1 MRVTALCRPGAGA
14 SMEKKKTSFVQGA
27 AILGIAGLVVKIIGA
42 AFRIPL
48 ANAIGLIGTSYYDT
62 AYPYYA
68 WLLVISTSG
77 LPTAISKMVSER
89 VTLGDY
95 RGAHR
100 VFTTATQILL
110 GIGMLSAI
118 LMYFGADYLAKLH
131 LLPEVA
137 HSFRALA
144 PALFFVAIMCAYRGY
159 LQGMQQMAP
168 TAVSQVVEQVGKLVI
183 GLGLAIL
190 LLPKGPEY
198 AAMGA
203 LVGVTSSELLAL
215 LYIMFSYRRRWPRIR
230 ARIERGIR
238 AQSQPVARR
247 LLALALPITIGA
259 SISPLASVV
268 DSALII
274 RILLKLGYAKETAQT
289 AFSLMRTNVAT
300 LTNMPGVLT
309 MALAMSL
316 VPAISAFMA
325 KRDKGGMQG
334 TARLGLK
341 LALIIGLPCAVGLF
355 ALAEPV
361 LAMLYPRLS
370 QAELALATDLM
381 HTSAIGVIFLS
392 LVQSMTGVIQGMGK
406 PNVPVFNLF
415 IGFILKVAT
424 QLVLMNIPEVNIQ
437 GASVST
443 VVCYAFA
450 GIADT
455 LYVIRK
461 ANLSIGTFDVLLKP
475 LLSSAMMGFVVYM
488 LHRLMADME
497 HSSISTLV
505 SVGAGVFAYAIMAV
519 YLRFFSREELEYIP
533 GGRRLRRL
541 IYRD

>member
-1 MRVTALCRPGAGA
+1 
-14 SMEKKKTSFVQGA
+14 MEKKKGSFVQGA
-27 AILGIAGLVVKIIGA
+27 AILGIAGLIVKVIGA

-48 ANAIGLIGTSYYDT
+48 ANTIGLIGTSYYDT
-62 AYPYYA
+62 AYPYYS

-100 VFTTATQILL
+100 VFTTAMQILCC
-110 GIGMLSAI
+110 IGLLTSI
-118 LMYFGADYLAKLH
+118 LMFFGSDYIARLH
-131 LLPEVA
+131 MLPEA
-137 HSFRALA
+137 AYCFKALA
-144 PALFFVAIMCAYRGY
+144 PALFFVALMCAYRGY
-159 LQGMQQMAP
+159 MQGMQQMVP
-168 TAVSQVVEQVGKLVI
+168 TAISQVVEQVGKLAV
-183 GLGLAIL
+183 GLALAFML
-190 LLPKGPEY
+190 LDAGPEY

-203 LVGVTSSELLAL
+203 LIGVTVSELLAL
-215 LYIMFSYRRRWPRIR
+215 IYVMLSYRRRWPKIR
-230 ARIERGIR
+230 ARLERSVR
-238 AQSQPVARR
+238 REAEPVAAR
-247 LLALALPITIGA
+247 LMAIALPITIGA

-316 VPAISAFMA
+316 VPAISAFSA
-325 KRDKGGMQG
+325 KRDHAGVQD

-355 ALAEPV
+355 VLASPI
-361 LAMLYPRLS
+361 LAMLYPNLTEG
-370 QAELALATDLM
+370 ELTLAVDLM
-381 HTSAIGVIFLS
+381 HTSSIGVIFLS

-415 IGFILKVAT
+415 IGFVLKVAS
-424 QLVLMNIPEVNIQ
+424 LLALMNIPQINIQ
-437 GASVST
+437 GAAVST

-455 LYVIRK
+455 IYVIRRAK
-461 ANLSIGTFDVLLKP
+461 LRLGLVDVLLKP
-475 LLSSAMMGFVVYM
+475 VLSSGVMGFVVFMIYSFM
-488 LHRLMADME
+488 QEME
-497 HSSISTLV
+497 HQVLPTLAAV
-505 SVGAGVFAYAIMAV
+505 AVGVFAYGVMAI
-519 YLRFFSREELEYIP
+519 YFRFFSREELAYIP
-533 GGRRLRRL
+533 GGQRIRKLM
-541 IYRD
+541 YGD

>member
-1 MRVTALCRPGAGA
+1 
-14 SMEKKKTSFVQGA
+14 MEKKKVSFVQGA
-27 AILGIAGLVVKIIGA
+27 AILGIAGLIVKVIGA

-48 ANAIGLIGTSYYDT
+48 ANTIGLIGTSYYDT
-62 AYPYYA
+62 AYPYYS
-68 WLLVISTSG
+68 WLLVISSSG

-100 VFTTATQILL
+100 VFTTAMQILCC
-110 GIGMLSAI
+110 IGLLTSI
-118 LMYFGADYLAKLH
+118 LMFFGSDYIARLH
-131 LLPEVA
+131 MLPEA
-137 HSFRALA
+137 AYCFKALA
-144 PALFFVAIMCAYRGY
+144 PALFFVALMCAYRGY
-159 LQGMQQMAP
+159 MQGMQQMVP
-168 TAVSQVVEQVGKLVI
+168 TAISQVVEQVGKLAV
-183 GLGLAIL
+183 GLTLAFML
-190 LLPKGPEY
+190 LDAGPEY

-203 LVGVTSSELLAL
+203 LIGVTVSELLAL
-215 LYIMFSYRRRWPRIR
+215 IYVMLSYRRRWPKIR
-230 ARIERGIR
+230 ARLERSVR
-238 AQSQPVARR
+238 REAEPVAAR
-247 LLALALPITIGA
+247 LIAIALPITIGA

-316 VPAISAFMA
+316 VPAISAFSA
-325 KRDKGGMQG
+325 KRDHAGIQD

-355 ALAEPV
+355 V
-361 LAMLYPRLS
+361 LASPILSMLYPNLTEG
-370 QAELALATDLM
+370 ELTLAVDLM
-381 HTSAIGVIFLS
+381 HTSSIGVIFLS

-415 IGFILKVAT
+415 IGFVLKVAS
-424 QLVLMNIPEVNIQ
+424 LLALMNIPQINIQ
-437 GASVST
+437 GAAVST

-455 LYVIRK
+455 IYVIRRAK
-461 ANLSIGTFDVLLKP
+461 LRLGLVDVLLKP
-475 LLSSAMMGFVVYM
+475 VLSSGVMGFVVFMIYSFM
-488 LHRLMADME
+488 QEME
-497 HSSISTLV
+497 HQVLPTLAAV
-505 SVGAGVFAYAIMAV
+505 AVGVFAYGVMAI
-519 YLRFFSREELEYIP
+519 YFRFFSREELAYIP
-533 GGRRLRRL
+533 GGQRIRKLM
-541 IYRD
+541 YGD

>member
-1 MRVTALCRPGAGA
+1 
-14 SMEKKKTSFVQGA
+14 MEKKKVSFVQGA
-27 AILGIAGLVVKIIGA
+27 AILGIAGLIVKVIGA

-48 ANAIGLIGTSYYDT
+48 ANTIGLIGTSYYDT
-62 AYPYYA
+62 AYPYYS
-68 WLLVISTSG
+68 WLLVISSSG

-100 VFTTATQILL
+100 VFTTAMQILCC
-110 GIGMLSAI
+110 IGLLTSI
-118 LMYFGADYLAKLH
+118 LMFFGSDYIARLH
-131 LLPEVA
+131 MLPEA
-137 HSFRALA
+137 AYCFKALA
-144 PALFFVAIMCAYRGY
+144 PALFFVALMCAYRGY
-159 LQGMQQMAP
+159 MQGMQQMVP
-168 TAVSQVVEQVGKLVI
+168 TAISQVVEQVGKLAV
-183 GLGLAIL
+183 GLTLAFML
-190 LLPKGPEY
+190 LDAGPEY

-203 LVGVTSSELLAL
+203 LIGVTVSELLAL
-215 LYIMFSYRRRWPRIR
+215 IYVMLSYRRRWPKIR
-230 ARIERGIR
+230 ARLERSVR
-238 AQSQPVARR
+238 REAEPVAAR
-247 LLALALPITIGA
+247 LMAIALPITIGA

-316 VPAISAFMA
+316 VPAISAFSA
-325 KRDKGGMQG
+325 KRDHAGIQD

-355 ALAEPV
+355 VLASPI
-361 LAMLYPRLS
+361 LAMLYPNLTEG
-370 QAELALATDLM
+370 ELTLAVDLM
-381 HTSAIGVIFLS
+381 HTSSIGVIFLS

-415 IGFILKVAT
+415 IGFVLKVAS
-424 QLVLMNIPEVNIQ
+424 LLALMNIPQVNIQ
-437 GASVST
+437 GAAVST

-455 LYVIRK
+455 IYVIRRAK
-461 ANLSIGTFDVLLKP
+461 LRLGLVDVLLKP
-475 LLSSAMMGFVVYM
+475 VLSSGVMGFVVFMIYSFM
-488 LHRLMADME
+488 QEME
-497 HSSISTLV
+497 HQVLPTLAAV
-505 SVGAGVFAYAIMAV
+505 AVGVFAYGVMAI
-519 YLRFFSREELEYIP
+519 YFRFFSREELAYIP
-533 GGRRLRRL
+533 GGQRIRKLM
-541 IYRD
+541 YGD

>member
-1 MRVTALCRPGAGA
+1 
-14 SMEKKKTSFVQGA
+14 MEKKKGSFVQGA
-27 AILGIAGLVVKIIGA
+27 AILGIAGLIVKVIGA

-48 ANAIGLIGTSYYDT
+48 ANTIGLIGTSYYDT
-62 AYPYYA
+62 AYPYYS

-100 VFTTATQILL
+100 VFTTAMQILCC
-110 GIGMLSAI
+110 IGLLTSI
-118 LMYFGADYLAKLH
+118 LMFFGSDYIARLH
-131 LLPEVA
+131 MLPEA
-137 HSFRALA
+137 AYCFKALA
-144 PALFFVAIMCAYRGY
+144 PALFFVALMCAYRGY
-159 LQGMQQMAP
+159 MQGMQQMVP
-168 TAVSQVVEQVGKLVI
+168 TAISQVVEQVGKLVV
-183 GLGLAIL
+183 GLSLAFL
-190 LLPKGPEY
+190 LLDQGPEY

-203 LVGVTSSELLAL
+203 LIGVTVSELMAL
-215 LYIMFSYRRRWPRIR
+215 LYVMLSYRRRWPRIR
-230 ARIERGIR
+230 ARLERSLR
-238 AQSQPVARR
+238 REAEPVAGR
-247 LLALALPITIGA
+247 LMAIALPITIGA

-316 VPAISAFMA
+316 VPAISAFSA
-325 KRDKGGMQG
+325 KRDHAGVQD

-355 ALAEPV
+355 V
-361 LAMLYPRLS
+361 LAAPILSMLYPNLTEG
-370 QAELALATDLM
+370 ELALATELM
-381 HTSAIGVIFLS
+381 HTSSIGVIFLS

-415 IGFILKVAT
+415 IGFVLKVVSLLA
-424 QLVLMNIPEVNIQ
+424 LMNIPQVNIQ
-437 GASVST
+437 GAAVST

-455 LYVIRK
+455 IYVIRK
-461 ANLSIGTFDVLLKP
+461 AKLRLGLVDVLLKP
-475 LLSSAMMGFVVYM
+475 LLSSGVMGFVVFMIYSFM
-488 LHRLMADME
+488 QDME
-497 HSSISTLV
+497 HQALPTLAAV
-505 SVGAGVFAYAIMAV
+505 AVGVFAYGVMAV
-519 YLRFFSREELEYIP
+519 YFRFFSREELSYIP
-533 GGRRLRRL
+533 GGNRIRRLM
-541 IYRD
+541 YGD

>member
-1 MRVTALCRPGAGA
+1 
-14 SMEKKKTSFVQGA
+14 MEKKKVSFVQGA
-27 AILGIAGLVVKIIGA
+27 AILGIAGLIVKVIGA

-48 ANAIGLIGTSYYDT
+48 ANTIGLIGTSYYDT
-62 AYPYYA
+62 AYPYYS
-68 WLLVISTSG
+68 WLLVISSSG

-100 VFTTATQILL
+100 VFTTAMQILCC
-110 GIGMLSAI
+110 IGLLTSI
-118 LMYFGADYLAKLH
+118 LMFFGSDYIARLH
-131 LLPEVA
+131 MLPEA
-137 HSFRALA
+137 AYCFKALA
-144 PALFFVAIMCAYRGY
+144 PALFFVALMCAYRGY
-159 LQGMQQMAP
+159 MQGMQQMVP
-168 TAVSQVVEQVGKLVI
+168 TAISQVVEQGGKLAV
-183 GLGLAIL
+183 GLTLAFML
-190 LLPKGPEY
+190 LDAGPEY

-203 LVGVTSSELLAL
+203 LIGVTVSELLAL
-215 LYIMFSYRRRWPRIR
+215 IYVMLSYRRRWPKIR
-230 ARIERGIR
+230 ARLERSVR
-238 AQSQPVARR
+238 REAEPVAAR
-247 LLALALPITIGA
+247 LMAIALPITIGA

-316 VPAISAFMA
+316 VPAISAFSA
-325 KRDKGGMQG
+325 KRDHAGIQD

-355 ALAEPV
+355 VLASPI
-361 LAMLYPRLS
+361 LAMLYPNLTEG
-370 QAELALATDLM
+370 ELTLAVDLM
-381 HTSAIGVIFLS
+381 HTSSIGVIFLS

-415 IGFILKVAT
+415 IGFVLKVAS
-424 QLVLMNIPEVNIQ
+424 LLALMNIPQINIQ
-437 GASVST
+437 GAAVST

-455 LYVIRK
+455 IYVIRRAK
-461 ANLSIGTFDVLLKP
+461 LRLGLVDVLLKP
-475 LLSSAMMGFVVYM
+475 VLSSGVMGFVVFMIYSFM
-488 LHRLMADME
+488 QEME
-497 HSSISTLV
+497 HQVLPTLAAV
-505 SVGAGVFAYAIMAV
+505 AVGVFAYGVMAI
-519 YLRFFSREELEYIP
+519 YFRFFSREELAYIP
-533 GGRRLRRL
+533 GGQRIRKLM
-541 IYRD
+541 YGD

>member
-1 MRVTALCRPGAGA
+1 
-14 SMEKKKTSFVQGA
+14 MEKKKVSFVQGA
-27 AILGIAGLVVKIIGA
+27 AILGIAGLIVKVIGA

-48 ANAIGLIGTSYYDT
+48 ANTIGLIGTSYYDT
-62 AYPYYA
+62 AYPYYS
-68 WLLVISTSG
+68 WLLVISSSG

-100 VFTTATQILL
+100 VFTTAMQILCC
-110 GIGMLSAI
+110 IGLLTSI
-118 LMYFGADYLAKLH
+118 LMFFGSDYIARLH
-131 LLPEVA
+131 MLPEA
-137 HSFRALA
+137 AYCFKALA
-144 PALFFVAIMCAYRGY
+144 PALFFVALMCAYRGY
-159 LQGMQQMAP
+159 MQGMQQMVP
-168 TAVSQVVEQVGKLVI
+168 TAISQVVEQVGKLAV
-183 GLGLAIL
+183 GLTLAFML
-190 LLPKGPEY
+190 LDAGPEY

-203 LVGVTSSELLAL
+203 LIGVTVSELLAL
-215 LYIMFSYRRRWPRIR
+215 IYVMLSYRRRWPKIR
-230 ARIERGIR
+230 ARLERSVR
-238 AQSQPVARR
+238 REAEPVAAR
-247 LLALALPITIGA
+247 LMAIALPITIGA

-316 VPAISAFMA
+316 VPAISAFSA
-325 KRDKGGMQG
+325 KRDHAGIQD

-355 ALAEPV
+355 VLASPI
-361 LAMLYPRLS
+361 LAMLYPNLTEG
-370 QAELALATDLM
+370 ELTLAVDLM
-381 HTSAIGVIFLS
+381 HTSSIGVIFLS

-415 IGFILKVAT
+415 IGFVLKVAS
-424 QLVLMNIPEVNIQ
+424 LLALMNIPQVNIQ
-437 GASVST
+437 GAAVST

-455 LYVIRK
+455 IYVIRRAK
-461 ANLSIGTFDVLLKP
+461 LRLGLVDVLLKP
-475 LLSSAMMGFVVYM
+475 VLSSGVMGFVVFMIYSFM
-488 LHRLMADME
+488 QEME
-497 HSSISTLV
+497 HQVLPTLAAV
-505 SVGAGVFAYAIMAV
+505 AVGVFAYGVMAI
-519 YLRFFSREELEYIP
+519 YFRFFSREELAYIP
-533 GGRRLRRL
+533 GGRRLRKL
-541 IYRD
+541 MYGD

>member
-1 MRVTALCRPGAGA
+1 
-14 SMEKKKTSFVQGA
+14 MEKKKVSFVQGA
-27 AILGIAGLVVKIIGA
+27 AILGIAGLIVKVIGA

-48 ANAIGLIGTSYYDT
+48 ANTIGLIGTSYYDT
-62 AYPYYA
+62 AYPYYS
-68 WLLVISTSG
+68 WLLVISSSG

-100 VFTTATQILL
+100 VFTTAMQILCC
-110 GIGMLSAI
+110 IGLLTSI
-118 LMYFGADYLAKLH
+118 LMFFGSDYIARLH
-131 LLPEVA
+131 MLPEA
-137 HSFRALA
+137 AYCFKALA
-144 PALFFVAIMCAYRGY
+144 PALFFVALMCAYRGY
-159 LQGMQQMAP
+159 MQGMQQMVP
-168 TAVSQVVEQVGKLVI
+168 TAISQVVEQVGKLAV
-183 GLGLAIL
+183 GLTLAFML
-190 LLPKGPEY
+190 LDAGPEY

-203 LVGVTSSELLAL
+203 LIGVTVSELLAL
-215 LYIMFSYRRRWPRIR
+215 LYVMLSYRRRWPKIR
-230 ARIERGIR
+230 ARLERSVR
-238 AQSQPVARR
+238 REAEPVAAR
-247 LLALALPITIGA
+247 LIAIALPITIGA

-316 VPAISAFMA
+316 VPAISAFSA
-325 KRDKGGMQG
+325 KRDHAGVQD

-355 ALAEPV
+355 VLASPI
-361 LAMLYPRLS
+361 LAMLYPNLTEG
-370 QAELALATDLM
+370 ELTLAVDLM
-381 HTSAIGVIFLS
+381 HTSSIGVIFLS

-415 IGFILKVAT
+415 IGFVLKVAS
-424 QLVLMNIPEVNIQ
+424 LLALMNIPQINIQ
-437 GASVST
+437 GAAVST

-455 LYVIRK
+455 IYVIRRAK
-461 ANLSIGTFDVLLKP
+461 LRLGLVDVLLKP
-475 LLSSAMMGFVVYM
+475 VLSSGVMGFVVFMIYSFM
-488 LHRLMADME
+488 QDLE
-497 HSSISTLV
+497 HQALSTLTAV
-505 SVGAGVFAYAIMAV
+505 AVGVFAYGVMAI
-519 YLRFFSREELEYIP
+519 YFRFFSREELAYIP
-533 GGRRLRRL
+533 GGQRIRKLM
-541 IYRD
+541 YGD

>member
-1 MRVTALCRPGAGA
+1 
-14 SMEKKKTSFVQGA
+14 MEKKKVSFVQGA
-27 AILGIAGLVVKIIGA
+27 AILGIAGLIVKVIGA

-48 ANAIGLIGTSYYDT
+48 ANTIGLIGTSYYDT
-62 AYPYYA
+62 AYPYYS
-68 WLLVISTSG
+68 WLLVISSSG

-100 VFTTATQILL
+100 VFTTAMQILCC
-110 GIGMLSAI
+110 IGLLTSI
-118 LMYFGADYLAKLH
+118 LMFFGSDYIARLH
-131 LLPEVA
+131 MLPEA
-137 HSFRALA
+137 AYCFKALA
-144 PALFFVAIMCAYRGY
+144 PALFFVALMCAYRGY
-159 LQGMQQMAP
+159 MQGMQQMVP
-168 TAVSQVVEQVGKLVI
+168 TAISQVVEQVGKLAV
-183 GLGLAIL
+183 GLTLAFML
-190 LLPKGPEY
+190 LDAGPEY

-203 LVGVTSSELLAL
+203 LIGVTVSELLAL
-215 LYIMFSYRRRWPRIR
+215 IYVMLSYRRRWPKIR
-230 ARIERGIR
+230 ARLERSVR
-238 AQSQPVARR
+238 REVEPVAGR
-247 LLALALPITIGA
+247 LIAIALPITIGA

-316 VPAISAFMA
+316 VPAISAFSA
-325 KRDKGGMQG
+325 KRDHAGIQD

-355 ALAEPV
+355 VLASPI
-361 LAMLYPRLS
+361 LAMLYPNLTEG
-370 QAELALATDLM
+370 ELTLAVDLM
-381 HTSAIGVIFLS
+381 HTSSIGVIFLS

-415 IGFILKVAT
+415 IGFVLKVAS
-424 QLVLMNIPEVNIQ
+424 LLALMNIPQINIQ
-437 GASVST
+437 GAAVST

-455 LYVIRK
+455 IYVIRRAK
-461 ANLSIGTFDVLLKP
+461 LRLGLVDVLLKP
-475 LLSSAMMGFVVYM
+475 VLSSGVMGFVVFMIYSFM
-488 LHRLMADME
+488 QEME
-497 HSSISTLV
+497 HQALPTLAAV
-505 SVGAGVFAYAIMAV
+505 AVGVFAYGVMAI
-519 YLRFFSREELEYIP
+519 YFRFFTREELAYIP
-533 GGRRLRRL
+533 GGQRIRKLM
-541 IYRD
+541 YGD

>member
-1 MRVTALCRPGAGA
+1 
-14 SMEKKKTSFVQGA
+14 MEKKKVSFVQGA
-27 AILGIAGLVVKIIGA
+27 AILGIAGLIVKVIGA

-48 ANAIGLIGTSYYDT
+48 ANTIGLIGTSYYDT
-62 AYPYYA
+62 AYPYYS
-68 WLLVISTSG
+68 WLLVISSSG

-100 VFTTATQILL
+100 VFTTAMQILCC
-110 GIGMLSAI
+110 IGLLTSI
-118 LMYFGADYLAKLH
+118 LMFFGSDYIARLH
-131 LLPEVA
+131 MLPEA
-137 HSFRALA
+137 AYCFKALA
-144 PALFFVAIMCAYRGY
+144 PALFFVALMCTYRGY
-159 LQGMQQMAP
+159 MQGMQQMVP
-168 TAVSQVVEQVGKLVI
+168 TAISQVVEQVGKLAV
-183 GLGLAIL
+183 GLTLAFML
-190 LLPKGPEY
+190 LDAGPEY

-203 LVGVTSSELLAL
+203 LIGVTVSELLAL
-215 LYIMFSYRRRWPRIR
+215 IYVMLSYRRRWPKIR
-230 ARIERGIR
+230 ARLERSVR
-238 AQSQPVARR
+238 REAEPVAAR
-247 LLALALPITIGA
+247 LIAIALPITIGA

-316 VPAISAFMA
+316 VPAISAFSA
-325 KRDKGGMQG
+325 KRDHAGIQD

-355 ALAEPV
+355 VLASPI
-361 LAMLYPRLS
+361 LAMLYPNLTEG
-370 QAELALATDLM
+370 ELTLAVDLM
-381 HTSAIGVIFLS
+381 HTSSIGVIFLS

-415 IGFILKVAT
+415 IGFVLKVAS
-424 QLVLMNIPEVNIQ
+424 LLALMNIPQINIQ
-437 GASVST
+437 GAAVST

-455 LYVIRK
+455 IYVIRRAK
-461 ANLSIGTFDVLLKP
+461 LRLGLVDVLLKP
-475 LLSSAMMGFVVYM
+475 VLSSGVMGFVVFMIYSFM
-488 LHRLMADME
+488 QDLE
-497 HSSISTLV
+497 HQALSTLAAV
-505 SVGAGVFAYAIMAV
+505 AVGVFAYGVMAI
-519 YLRFFSREELEYIP
+519 YFRFFSREELAYIP
-533 GGRRLRRL
+533 GGQRIRKLM
-541 IYRD
+541 YGD

>member
-1 MRVTALCRPGAGA
+1 
-14 SMEKKKTSFVQGA
+14 MEKKKVSFVQGA
-27 AILGIAGLVVKIIGA
+27 AILGIAGLIVKVIGA

-48 ANAIGLIGTSYYDT
+48 ANTIGLIGTSYYDT
-62 AYPYYA
+62 AYPYYS
-68 WLLVISTSG
+68 WLLVISSSG

-100 VFTTATQILL
+100 VFTTAMQILCC
-110 GIGMLSAI
+110 IGLLTSI
-118 LMYFGADYLAKLH
+118 LMFFGSDYIARLH
-131 LLPEVA
+131 MLPEA
-137 HSFRALA
+137 AYCFKALA
-144 PALFFVAIMCAYRGY
+144 PALFFVALMCAYRGY
-159 LQGMQQMAP
+159 MQGMQQMVP
-168 TAVSQVVEQVGKLVI
+168 TAISQVVEQVGKLAV
-183 GLGLAIL
+183 GLTLAFML
-190 LLPKGPEY
+190 LDAGPEY

-203 LVGVTSSELLAL
+203 LIGVTVSELLAL
-215 LYIMFSYRRRWPRIR
+215 IYVMLSYRRRWPKIR
-230 ARIERGIR
+230 ARLERSVR
-238 AQSQPVARR
+238 REAEPVAGR
-247 LLALALPITIGA
+247 LIAIALPITIGA

-316 VPAISAFMA
+316 VPAISAFSA
-325 KRDKGGMQG
+325 KRDHAGVQD

-355 ALAEPV
+355 V
-361 LAMLYPRLS
+361 LASPILSMLYPNLTEG
-370 QAELALATDLM
+370 ELTLAVDLM
-381 HTSAIGVIFLS
+381 HTSSIGVIFLS

-415 IGFILKVAT
+415 IGFVLKVAS
-424 QLVLMNIPEVNIQ
+424 LLALMNIPQINIQ
-437 GASVST
+437 GAAVST

-455 LYVIRK
+455 IYVIRRAK
-461 ANLSIGTFDVLLKP
+461 LRLGLVDVLLKP
-475 LLSSAMMGFVVYM
+475 VLSSGVMGFVVFMIYSFM
-488 LHRLMADME
+488 QEME
-497 HSSISTLV
+497 HQVLPTLAAV
-505 SVGAGVFAYAIMAV
+505 AVGVFAYGVMAI
-519 YLRFFSREELEYIP
+519 YFRFFTREELAYIP
-533 GGRRLRRL
+533 GGQRIRKLM
-541 IYRD
+541 YGD

>member
-1 MRVTALCRPGAGA
+1 
-14 SMEKKKTSFVQGA
+14 MEKKKVSFVQGA
-27 AILGIAGLVVKIIGA
+27 AILGIAGLIVKVIGA

-48 ANAIGLIGTSYYDT
+48 ANTIGLIGTSYYDT
-62 AYPYYA
+62 AYPYYS
-68 WLLVISTSG
+68 WLLVISSSG

-100 VFTTATQILL
+100 VFTTAMQILCC
-110 GIGMLSAI
+110 IGLLTSI
-118 LMYFGADYLAKLH
+118 LMFFGSDYIARLH
-131 LLPEVA
+131 MLPEA
-137 HSFRALA
+137 AYCFKALA
-144 PALFFVAIMCAYRGY
+144 PALFFVALMCAYRGY
-159 LQGMQQMAP
+159 MQGMQQMVP
-168 TAVSQVVEQVGKLVI
+168 TAISQVVEQVGKLAV
-183 GLGLAIL
+183 GLTLAFML
-190 LLPKGPEY
+190 LDAGPEY

-203 LVGVTSSELLAL
+203 LIGVTVSELLAL
-215 LYIMFSYRRRWPRIR
+215 IYVMLSYRRRWPKIR
-230 ARIERGIR
+230 ARLERSVR
-238 AQSQPVARR
+238 REAEPVAAR
-247 LLALALPITIGA
+247 LIAIALPITIGA

-316 VPAISAFMA
+316 VPAISAFSA
-325 KRDKGGMQG
+325 KRDHAGIQD

-355 ALAEPV
+355 V
-361 LAMLYPRLS
+361 LASPILSMLYPNLTEG
-370 QAELALATDLM
+370 ELTLAVDLM
-381 HTSAIGVIFLS
+381 HTSSIGVIFLS

-415 IGFILKVAT
+415 IGFVLKVAS
-424 QLVLMNIPEVNIQ
+424 LLALMNIPQINIQ
-437 GASVST
+437 GAAVST

-455 LYVIRK
+455 IYVIRRAK
-461 ANLSIGTFDVLLKP
+461 LRLGLVDVLLKP
-475 LLSSAMMGFVVYM
+475 VLSSGVMGFVVFMIYSFM
-488 LHRLMADME
+488 QEME
-497 HSSISTLV
+497 HQVLPTLAAV
-505 SVGAGVFAYAIMAV
+505 AVGVFAYGVMAI
-519 YLRFFSREELEYIP
+519 YFRFFTREELAYIP
-533 GGRRLRRL
+533 GGQRIRKLM
-541 IYRD
+541 YGD

>member
-1 MRVTALCRPGAGA
+1 
-14 SMEKKKTSFVQGA
+14 MEKKKVSFVQGA
-27 AILGIAGLVVKIIGA
+27 AILGIAGLIVKVIGA

-48 ANAIGLIGTSYYDT
+48 ANTIGLIGTSYYDT
-62 AYPYYA
+62 AYPYYS
-68 WLLVISTSG
+68 WLLVISSSG

-100 VFTTATQILL
+100 VFTTAMQILCC
-110 GIGMLSAI
+110 IGLLTSI
-118 LMYFGADYLAKLH
+118 LMFFGSDYIARLH
-131 LLPEVA
+131 MLPEA
-137 HSFRALA
+137 AYCFKALA
-144 PALFFVAIMCAYRGY
+144 PALFFVALMCAYRGY
-159 LQGMQQMAP
+159 MQGMQQMVP
-168 TAVSQVVEQVGKLVI
+168 TAISQVVEQVGKLAV
-183 GLGLAIL
+183 GLTLAFML
-190 LLPKGPEY
+190 LDAGPEY

-203 LVGVTSSELLAL
+203 LIGVTVSELLAL
-215 LYIMFSYRRRWPRIR
+215 IYVMLSYRRRWPKIR
-230 ARIERGIR
+230 ARLERSVR
-238 AQSQPVARR
+238 REAEPVAAR
-247 LLALALPITIGA
+247 LIAIALPITIGG

-316 VPAISAFMA
+316 VPAISAFSA
-325 KRDKGGMQG
+325 KRDHAGVQD

-355 ALAEPV
+355 VLASPI
-361 LAMLYPRLS
+361 LAMLYPNLTEG
-370 QAELALATDLM
+370 ELTLAVDLM
-381 HTSAIGVIFLS
+381 HTSSIGVIFLS

-415 IGFILKVAT
+415 IGFVLKVAS
-424 QLVLMNIPEVNIQ
+424 LLALMNIPQVNIQ
-437 GASVST
+437 GAAVST

-455 LYVIRK
+455 IYVIRRAK
-461 ANLSIGTFDVLLKP
+461 LRLGLVDVLLKP
-475 LLSSAMMGFVVYM
+475 VLSSGVMGFVVFMIYSFM
-488 LHRLMADME
+488 QEME
-497 HSSISTLV
+497 HQVLPTLAAV
-505 SVGAGVFAYAIMAV
+505 AVGVFAYGVMAI
-519 YLRFFSREELEYIP
+519 YFRFFSREELAYIP
-533 GGRRLRRL
+533 GGQRIRKLM
-541 IYRD
+541 YGD

>member
-1 MRVTALCRPGAGA
+1 
-14 SMEKKKTSFVQGA
+14 MEKKKVSFVQGA
-27 AILGIAGLVVKIIGA
+27 AILGIAGLIVKVIGA

-48 ANAIGLIGTSYYDT
+48 ANTIGLIGTSYYDT
-62 AYPYYA
+62 AYPYYS
-68 WLLVISTSG
+68 WLLVISSSG

-100 VFTTATQILL
+100 VFTTAMQILCC
-110 GIGMLSAI
+110 IGLLTSI
-118 LMYFGADYLAKLH
+118 LMFFGSDYIARLH
-131 LLPEVA
+131 MLPEA
-137 HSFRALA
+137 AYCFKALA
-144 PALFFVAIMCAYRGY
+144 PALFFVALMCAYRGY
-159 LQGMQQMAP
+159 MQGMQQMVP
-168 TAVSQVVEQVGKLVI
+168 TAISQVVEQVGKLAV
-183 GLGLAIL
+183 GLTLAFML
-190 LLPKGPEY
+190 LDAGPEY

-203 LVGVTSSELLAL
+203 LIGVTVSELLAL
-215 LYIMFSYRRRWPRIR
+215 IYVMLSYRRRWPKIR
-230 ARIERGIR
+230 ARLERSVR
-238 AQSQPVARR
+238 REAEPVAAR
-247 LLALALPITIGA
+247 LIAIALPITIGA

-316 VPAISAFMA
+316 VPAISAFSA
-325 KRDKGGMQG
+325 KRDHAGIQD

-355 ALAEPV
+355 VLASPI
-361 LAMLYPRLS
+361 LAMLYPNLTEG
-370 QAELALATDLM
+370 ELTLAVDLM
-381 HTSAIGVIFLS
+381 HTSSIGVIFLS

-415 IGFILKVAT
+415 IGFVLKVAS
-424 QLVLMNIPEVNIQ
+424 LLALMNIPQVNIQ
-437 GASVST
+437 GAAVST

-455 LYVIRK
+455 IYVIRRAK
-461 ANLSIGTFDVLLKP
+461 LRLGLVDVLLKP
-475 LLSSAMMGFVVYM
+475 VLSSGVMGFVVFMIYSFM
-488 LHRLMADME
+488 QEME
-497 HSSISTLV
+497 HQVLPTLAAV
-505 SVGAGVFAYAIMAV
+505 AVGVFAYGVMAI
-519 YLRFFSREELEYIP
+519 YFRFFSREELAYIP
-533 GGRRLRRL
+533 GGQRIRKLM
-541 IYRD
+541 YGD

>member
-1 MRVTALCRPGAGA
+1 
-14 SMEKKKTSFVQGA
+14 MEKKKVSFVQGA
-27 AILGIAGLVVKIIGA
+27 AILGIAGLIVKVIGA

-48 ANAIGLIGTSYYDT
+48 ANTIGLIGTSYYDT
-62 AYPYYA
+62 AYPYYS
-68 WLLVISTSG
+68 WLLVISSSG

-100 VFTTATQILL
+100 VFTTAMQILCC
-110 GIGMLSAI
+110 IGLLTSI
-118 LMYFGADYLAKLH
+118 LMFFGSDYIARLH
-131 LLPEVA
+131 MLPEA
-137 HSFRALA
+137 AYCFKALA
-144 PALFFVAIMCAYRGY
+144 PALFFVALMCAYRGY
-159 LQGMQQMAP
+159 MQGMQQMVP
-168 TAVSQVVEQVGKLVI
+168 TAISQVVEQVGKLAV
-183 GLGLAIL
+183 GLTLAFML
-190 LLPKGPEY
+190 LDAGPEY

-203 LVGVTSSELLAL
+203 LIGVTVSELLAL
-215 LYIMFSYRRRWPRIR
+215 IYVMLSYRRRWPKIR
-230 ARIERGIR
+230 ARLERSVR
-238 AQSQPVARR
+238 REAEPVAAR
-247 LLALALPITIGA
+247 LIAIALPITIGA

-316 VPAISAFMA
+316 VPAISAFSA
-325 KRDKGGMQG
+325 KRDHAGIQD

-355 ALAEPV
+355 V
-361 LAMLYPRLS
+361 LASPILSMLYPNLTEG
-370 QAELALATDLM
+370 ELTLAVDLM
-381 HTSAIGVIFLS
+381 HTSSIGVIFLS

-415 IGFILKVAT
+415 IGFVLKVAS
-424 QLVLMNIPEVNIQ
+424 LLALMNIPQVNIQ
-437 GASVST
+437 GAAVST

-455 LYVIRK
+455 IYVIRRAK
-461 ANLSIGTFDVLLKP
+461 LRLGLVDVLLKP
-475 LLSSAMMGFVVYM
+475 VLSSGVMGFVVFMIYSFM
-488 LHRLMADME
+488 QEME
-497 HSSISTLV
+497 HQVLPTLAAV
-505 SVGAGVFAYAIMAV
+505 AVGVFAYGVMAI
-519 YLRFFSREELEYIP
+519 YFRFFSREELAYIP
-533 GGRRLRRL
+533 GGQRIRKLM
-541 IYRD
+541 YGD

>member
-1 MRVTALCRPGAGA
+1 
-14 SMEKKKTSFVQGA
+14 MEKRKTSFIQGA
-27 AILGIAGLVVKIIGA
+27 AVLGAAGILVKIIGA

-48 ANAIGLIGTSYYDT
+48 ANTIGLIGTSYYDT
-62 AYPYYA
+62 AYPYYS

-77 LPTAISKMVSER
+77 LPTAISKLVAER

-100 VFTTATQILL
+100 VFTTALQILL
-110 GIGMLSAI
+110 SIGVITAI
-118 LMYFGADYLAKLH
+118 LMFFGADYLAKLH

-137 HSFRALA
+137 FSFRALA
-144 PALFFVAIMCAYRGY
+144 PALFFVAVMCAYRGY

-168 TAVSQVVEQVGKLVI
+168 TALSQVVEQVGKLGI
-183 GLGLAIL
+183 GLSLAKL

-203 LVGVTSSELLAL
+203 LIGVTASELLAL
-215 LYIMFSYRRRWPRIR
+215 AYIMIDYRRRWPRIR
-230 ARIERGIR
+230 ARIERSPR
-238 AQSQPVARR
+238 TDDKPVTRR
-247 LLALALPITIGA
+247 LISLALPITIGA

-274 RILLKLGYAKETAQT
+274 RILLKLGYEKETAQS

-316 VPAISAFMA
+316 VPAISSFMA
-325 KRDKGGMQG
+325 RRDKRGMQSV
-334 TARLGLK
+334 ARMGLK
-341 LALIIGLPCAVGLF
+341 LALIIGLPCAVGLYV
-355 ALAEPV
+355 LAEPV

-370 QAELALATDLM
+370 PAELALATGLM

-406 PNVPVFNLF
+406 PQVPVFNLF
-415 IGFILKVAT
+415 IGFILKVVT
-424 QLVLMNIPEVNIQ
+424 QLVLMNIPQVNIQ

-450 GIADT
+450 GLANTI
-455 LYVIRK
+455 YVVRK
-461 ANLSIGTFDVLLKP
+461 ANLSISMFDVVFKP
-475 LLSSAMMGFVVYM
+475 VFSSAMMGFVVFM
-488 LHRLMADME
+488 LNRLMADME
-497 HSSISTLV
+497 HGSLATLISV
-505 SVGAGVFAYAIMAV
+505 AAGVFAYAVMAV

-533 GGRRLRRL
+533 GGSKLRRL
-541 IYRD
+541 MYRN

>member
-1 MRVTALCRPGAGA
+1 
-14 SMEKKKTSFVQGA
+14 MEKKKGSFVQGA
-27 AILGIAGLVVKIIGA
+27 AILGIAGLIVKVIGA

-48 ANAIGLIGTSYYDT
+48 ANTIGLIGTSYYDT
-62 AYPYYA
+62 AYPYYS

-100 VFTTATQILL
+100 VFATAMQILCC
-110 GIGMLSAI
+110 IGLLTSI
-118 LMYFGADYLAKLH
+118 LMFFGSDYIARLH
-131 LLPEVA
+131 MLPEA
-137 HSFRALA
+137 TYCFKALA
-144 PALFFVAIMCAYRGY
+144 PALFFVALMCAYRGY
-159 LQGMQQMAP
+159 MQGMQQVP
-168 TAVSQVVEQVGKLVI
+168 TAISQVVEQVGKLAV
-183 GLGLAIL
+183 GLSLAFL
-190 LLPKGPEY
+190 LLDKGPEY

-203 LVGVTSSELLAL
+203 LIGVTVSELLAL
-215 LYIMFSYRRRWPRIR
+215 LYVMLSYRRRWPKIR
-230 ARIERGIR
+230 ARLERSVR
-238 AQSQPVARR
+238 REVEPVAGR
-247 LLALALPITIGA
+247 LIAIALPITIGA
-259 SISPLASVV
+259 SISPLSSVV

-316 VPAISAFMA
+316 VPAISAFSA
-325 KRDKGGMQG
+325 KRDHAGIQD

-355 ALAEPV
+355 V
-361 LAMLYPRLS
+361 LASPILSMLYPNLTEG
-370 QAELALATDLM
+370 ELTLAVDLM
-381 HTSAIGVIFLS
+381 HTSSIGVIFLS

-415 IGFILKVAT
+415 IGFVLKVAS
-424 QLVLMNIPEVNIQ
+424 LLALMNIPQVNIQ
-437 GASVST
+437 GAAVST

-455 LYVIRK
+455 IYVIRRAK
-461 ANLSIGTFDVLLKP
+461 LRLGLVDVLLKP
-475 LLSSAMMGFVVYM
+475 VLSSGVMGFVVFMIYSFM
-488 LHRLMADME
+488 QEME
-497 HSSISTLV
+497 HQVLPTLAAV
-505 SVGAGVFAYAIMAV
+505 AVGVFAYGVMAI
-519 YLRFFSREELEYIP
+519 YFRFFSREELAYIP
-533 GGRRLRRL
+533 GGQRIRKLM
-541 IYRD
+541 YGD

>member
-1 MRVTALCRPGAGA
+1 
-14 SMEKKKTSFVQGA
+14 MEKKKVSFVQGA
-27 AILGIAGLVVKIIGA
+27 AILGIAGLIVKVIGA

-48 ANAIGLIGTSYYDT
+48 ANTIGLIGTSYYDT
-62 AYPYYA
+62 AYPYYS
-68 WLLVISTSG
+68 WLLVISSSG

-100 VFTTATQILL
+100 VFTTAMQILCC
-110 GIGMLSAI
+110 IGLLTSI
-118 LMYFGADYLAKLH
+118 LMFFGSDYIARLH
-131 LLPEVA
+131 MLPEA
-137 HSFRALA
+137 AYCFKALA
-144 PALFFVAIMCAYRGY
+144 PALFFVALMCAYRGY
-159 LQGMQQMAP
+159 MQGMQQMVP
-168 TAVSQVVEQVGKLVI
+168 TAISQVVEQVGKLAV
-183 GLGLAIL
+183 GLTLAFML
-190 LLPKGPEY
+190 LDAGPEY

-203 LVGVTSSELLAL
+203 LIGVTVSELLAL
-215 LYIMFSYRRRWPRIR
+215 IYVMLSYRRRWPKIR
-230 ARIERGIR
+230 ARLERSVR
-238 AQSQPVARR
+238 REAEPVAAR
-247 LLALALPITIGA
+247 LIAIALPITIGA

-316 VPAISAFMA
+316 VPAISAFSA
-325 KRDKGGMQG
+325 KRDHAGVQD

-355 ALAEPV
+355 V
-361 LAMLYPRLS
+361 LASPILSMLYPNLTEG
-370 QAELALATDLM
+370 ELTLAVDLM
-381 HTSAIGVIFLS
+381 HTSSIGVIFLS

-415 IGFILKVAT
+415 IGFVLKVAS
-424 QLVLMNIPEVNIQ
+424 LLALMNIPQINIQ
-437 GASVST
+437 GAAVST

-455 LYVIRK
+455 IYVIRRSK
-461 ANLSIGTFDVLLKP
+461 LRLGLVDVLLKP
-475 LLSSAMMGFVVYM
+475 VLSSGVMGFVVFMIYSFM
-488 LHRLMADME
+488 QEME
-497 HSSISTLV
+497 HQVLPTLAAV
-505 SVGAGVFAYAIMAV
+505 AVGVFAYGVMAI
-519 YLRFFSREELEYIP
+519 YFRFFSREELAYIP
-533 GGRRLRRL
+533 GGQRIRKLM
-541 IYRD
+541 YGD

>member
-1 MRVTALCRPGAGA
+1 
-14 SMEKKKTSFVQGA
+14 MEKKKVSFVQGA
-27 AILGIAGLVVKIIGA
+27 AILGIAGLIVKVIGA

-48 ANAIGLIGTSYYDT
+48 ANTIGLIGTSYYDT
-62 AYPYYA
+62 AYPYYS
-68 WLLVISTSG
+68 WLLVISSSG

-100 VFTTATQILL
+100 VFTTAMQILCC
-110 GIGMLSAI
+110 IGLLTSI
-118 LMYFGADYLAKLH
+118 LMFFGSDYIARLH
-131 LLPEVA
+131 MLPEA
-137 HSFRALA
+137 AYCFKALA
-144 PALFFVAIMCAYRGY
+144 PALFFVALMCAYRGY
-159 LQGMQQMAP
+159 MQGMQQMVP
-168 TAVSQVVEQVGKLVI
+168 TAISQVVEQVGKLAV
-183 GLGLAIL
+183 GLTLAFML
-190 LLPKGPEY
+190 LDAGPEY

-203 LVGVTSSELLAL
+203 LIGVTVSELLAL
-215 LYIMFSYRRRWPRIR
+215 IYVMLSYRRRWPKIR
-230 ARIERGIR
+230 ARLERSVR
-238 AQSQPVARR
+238 REAEPVAAR
-247 LLALALPITIGA
+247 LIAIALPITIGA

-316 VPAISAFMA
+316 VPAISAFSA
-325 KRDKGGMQG
+325 KRDHAGIQD

-355 ALAEPV
+355 VLASPI
-361 LAMLYPRLS
+361 LAMLYPNLTEG
-370 QAELALATDLM
+370 ELTLAVDLM
-381 HTSAIGVIFLS
+381 HTSSIGVIFLS

-415 IGFILKVAT
+415 IGFVLKVAS
-424 QLVLMNIPEVNIQ
+424 LLALMNIPQINIQ
-437 GASVST
+437 GAAVST

-455 LYVIRK
+455 IYVIRRSK
-461 ANLSIGTFDVLLKP
+461 LRLGLVDVLLKP
-475 LLSSAMMGFVVYM
+475 VLSSGVMGFVVFMIYSFM
-488 LHRLMADME
+488 QEME
-497 HSSISTLV
+497 HQVLPTLAAV
-505 SVGAGVFAYAIMAV
+505 AVGVFAYGVMAI
-519 YLRFFSREELEYIP
+519 YFRFFSREELAYIP
-533 GGRRLRRL
+533 GGQRIRKLM
-541 IYRD
+541 YGD

>member
-1 MRVTALCRPGAGA
+1 
-14 SMEKKKTSFVQGA
+14 MEKKKVSFVQGA
-27 AILGIAGLVVKIIGA
+27 AILGIAGLIVKVIGA

-48 ANAIGLIGTSYYDT
+48 ANTIGLIGTSYYDT
-62 AYPYYA
+62 AYPYYS
-68 WLLVISTSG
+68 WLLVISSSG

-100 VFTTATQILL
+100 VFTTAMQILCC
-110 GIGMLSAI
+110 IGLLTSI
-118 LMYFGADYLAKLH
+118 LMFFGSDYIARLH
-131 LLPEVA
+131 MLPEA
-137 HSFRALA
+137 AYCFKALA
-144 PALFFVAIMCAYRGY
+144 PALFFVALMCAYRGY
-159 LQGMQQMAP
+159 MQGMQQMVP
-168 TAVSQVVEQVGKLVI
+168 TAISQVVEQVGKLAV
-183 GLGLAIL
+183 GLTLAFML
-190 LLPKGPEY
+190 LDAGPEY

-203 LVGVTSSELLAL
+203 LIGVTVSELLAL
-215 LYIMFSYRRRWPRIR
+215 IYVMLSYRRRWPKIR
-230 ARIERGIR
+230 ARLERSVR
-238 AQSQPVARR
+238 REAEPVAAR
-247 LLALALPITIGA
+247 LIAIALPITIGG

-316 VPAISAFMA
+316 VPAISAFSA
-325 KRDKGGMQG
+325 KRDHAGVQD

-355 ALAEPV
+355 VLASPI
-361 LAMLYPRLS
+361 LAMLYPNLTEG
-370 QAELALATDLM
+370 ELTLAVDLM
-381 HTSAIGVIFLS
+381 HTSSIGVIFLS

-415 IGFILKVAT
+415 IGFVLKVAS
-424 QLVLMNIPEVNIQ
+424 LLALMNIPQINIQ
-437 GASVST
+437 GAAVST

-455 LYVIRK
+455 IYVIRRAK
-461 ANLSIGTFDVLLKP
+461 LRLGLVDVLLKP
-475 LLSSAMMGFVVYM
+475 VLSSGVMGFVVFMIYSFM
-488 LHRLMADME
+488 QEME
-497 HSSISTLV
+497 HQVLPTLAAV
-505 SVGAGVFAYAIMAV
+505 AVGVFAYGVMAI
-519 YLRFFSREELEYIP
+519 YFRFFTREELAYIP
-533 GGRRLRRL
+533 GGQRIRKLM
-541 IYRD
+541 YGD

>member
-1 MRVTALCRPGAGA
+1 
-14 SMEKKKTSFVQGA
+14 MEKKKVSFVQGA
-27 AILGIAGLVVKIIGA
+27 AILGIAGLIVKVIGA

-48 ANAIGLIGTSYYDT
+48 ANTIGLIGTSYYDT
-62 AYPYYA
+62 AYPYYS
-68 WLLVISTSG
+68 WLLVISSSG

-100 VFTTATQILL
+100 VFTTAMQILCC
-110 GIGMLSAI
+110 IGLLTSI
-118 LMYFGADYLAKLH
+118 LMFFGSDYIARLH
-131 LLPEVA
+131 MLPEA
-137 HSFRALA
+137 AYCFKALA
-144 PALFFVAIMCAYRGY
+144 PALFFVALMCAYRGY
-159 LQGMQQMAP
+159 MQGMQQMVP
-168 TAVSQVVEQVGKLVI
+168 TAISQVVEQVGKLAV
-183 GLGLAIL
+183 GLTLAFML
-190 LLPKGPEY
+190 LDAGPEY

-203 LVGVTSSELLAL
+203 LIGVTVSELLAL
-215 LYIMFSYRRRWPRIR
+215 IYVMLSYRRRWPKIR
-230 ARIERGIR
+230 ARLERSVR
-238 AQSQPVARR
+238 REVEPVAAR
-247 LLALALPITIGA
+247 LIAIALPITIGA

-316 VPAISAFMA
+316 VPAISAFSA
-325 KRDKGGMQG
+325 KRDHAGVQD

-355 ALAEPV
+355 V
-361 LAMLYPRLS
+361 LASPILSMLYPNLTEG
-370 QAELALATDLM
+370 ELTLAVDLM
-381 HTSAIGVIFLS
+381 HTSSIGVIFLS

-415 IGFILKVAT
+415 IGFVLKVAS
-424 QLVLMNIPEVNIQ
+424 LLALMNIPQINIQ
-437 GASVST
+437 GAAVST

-455 LYVIRK
+455 IYVIRRAK
-461 ANLSIGTFDVLLKP
+461 LRLGLVDVLLKP
-475 LLSSAMMGFVVYM
+475 VLSSGVMGFVVFMIYSFM
-488 LHRLMADME
+488 QEME
-497 HSSISTLV
+497 HQVLPTLAAV
-505 SVGAGVFAYAIMAV
+505 AVGVFAYGVMAI
-519 YLRFFSREELEYIP
+519 YFRFFSREELAYIP
-533 GGRRLRRL
+533 GGRRLRKL
-541 IYRD
+541 MYGD

>member
-1 MRVTALCRPGAGA
+1 
-14 SMEKKKTSFVQGA
+14 MEKKKVSFVQGA
-27 AILGIAGLVVKIIGA
+27 AILGIAGLIVKVIGA

-48 ANAIGLIGTSYYDT
+48 ANTIGLIGTSYYDT
-62 AYPYYA
+62 AYPYYS
-68 WLLVISTSG
+68 WLLVISSSG

-100 VFTTATQILL
+100 VFTTAMQILCC
-110 GIGMLSAI
+110 IGLLTSI
-118 LMYFGADYLAKLH
+118 LMFFGSDYIARLH
-131 LLPEVA
+131 MLPEA
-137 HSFRALA
+137 AYCFKALA
-144 PALFFVAIMCAYRGY
+144 PALFFVALMCAYRGY
-159 LQGMQQMAP
+159 MQGMQQMVP
-168 TAVSQVVEQVGKLVI
+168 TAISQVVEQVGKLAV
-183 GLGLAIL
+183 GLTLAFML
-190 LLPKGPEY
+190 LDAGPEY

-203 LVGVTSSELLAL
+203 LIGVTVSELLAL
-215 LYIMFSYRRRWPRIR
+215 LYVMLSYRRRWPKIR
-230 ARIERGIR
+230 ARLERSVR
-238 AQSQPVARR
+238 REAEPVAAR
-247 LLALALPITIGA
+247 LIAIALPITIGA

-316 VPAISAFMA
+316 VPAISAFSA
-325 KRDKGGMQG
+325 KRDHAGIQD

-355 ALAEPV
+355 VLASPI
-361 LAMLYPRLS
+361 LAMLYPNLTEG
-370 QAELALATDLM
+370 ELTLAVDLM
-381 HTSAIGVIFLS
+381 HTSSIGVIFLS

-415 IGFILKVAT
+415 IGFVLKVAS
-424 QLVLMNIPEVNIQ
+424 LLALMNIPQINIQ
-437 GASVST
+437 GAAVST

-455 LYVIRK
+455 IYVIRRAK
-461 ANLSIGTFDVLLKP
+461 LRLGLVDVLLKP
-475 LLSSAMMGFVVYM
+475 VLSSGVMGFVVFMIYSFM
-488 LHRLMADME
+488 QEME
-497 HSSISTLV
+497 HQVLPTLAAV
-505 SVGAGVFAYAIMAV
+505 AVGVFAYGVMAI
-519 YLRFFSREELEYIP
+519 YFRFFTREELAYIP
-533 GGRRLRRL
+533 GGQRIRKLM
-541 IYRD
+541 YGD

>member
-1 MRVTALCRPGAGA
+1 
-14 SMEKKKTSFVQGA
+14 MEKKKGSFVQGA
-27 AILGIAGLVVKIIGA
+27 AILGIAGLIVKVIGA

-48 ANAIGLIGTSYYDT
+48 ANTIGLIGTSYYDT
-62 AYPYYA
+62 AYPYYS

-100 VFTTATQILL
+100 VFATAMQILCC
-110 GIGMLSAI
+110 IGLLTSI
-118 LMYFGADYLAKLH
+118 LMFFGSDYIARLH
-131 LLPEVA
+131 MLPEA
-137 HSFRALA
+137 TYCFKALA
-144 PALFFVAIMCAYRGY
+144 PALFFVALMCAYRGY
-159 LQGMQQMAP
+159 MQGMQQMVP
-168 TAVSQVVEQVGKLVI
+168 TAISQVVEQVGKLAV
-183 GLGLAIL
+183 GLSLAFL
-190 LLPKGPEY
+190 LLDKGPEY

-203 LVGVTSSELLAL
+203 LIGVTVSELLAL
-215 LYIMFSYRRRWPRIR
+215 LYVMLSYRRRWPKIR
-230 ARIERGIR
+230 ARLERSVR
-238 AQSQPVARR
+238 REVEPVAGR
-247 LLALALPITIGA
+247 LIAIALPITIGA
-259 SISPLASVV
+259 SISPLSSVV

-316 VPAISAFMA
+316 VPAISAFSA
-325 KRDKGGMQG
+325 KRDHAGIQD

-355 ALAEPV
+355 V
-361 LAMLYPRLS
+361 LASPILSMLYPNLTEG
-370 QAELALATDLM
+370 ELTLAVDLM
-381 HTSAIGVIFLS
+381 HTSSIGVIFLS

-415 IGFILKVAT
+415 IGFVLKVAS
-424 QLVLMNIPEVNIQ
+424 LLALMNIPQVNIQ
-437 GASVST
+437 GAAVST

-455 LYVIRK
+455 IYVIRRAK
-461 ANLSIGTFDVLLKP
+461 LRLGLVDVLLKP
-475 LLSSAMMGFVVYM
+475 VLSSGVMGFVVFMIYSFM
-488 LHRLMADME
+488 QEME
-497 HSSISTLV
+497 HQVLPTLAAV
-505 SVGAGVFAYAIMAV
+505 AVGVFAYGVMAI
-519 YLRFFSREELEYIP
+519 YFRFFSREELAYIP
-533 GGRRLRRL
+533 GGQRIRKLM
-541 IYRD
+541 YGD

>member
-1 MRVTALCRPGAGA
+1 
-14 SMEKKKTSFVQGA
+14 MEKKKVSFVQGA
-27 AILGIAGLVVKIIGA
+27 AILGIAGLIVKVIGA

-48 ANAIGLIGTSYYDT
+48 ANTIGLIGTSYYDT
-62 AYPYYA
+62 AYPYYS
-68 WLLVISTSG
+68 WLLVISSSG

-100 VFTTATQILL
+100 VFTTAMQILCC
-110 GIGMLSAI
+110 IGLLTSI
-118 LMYFGADYLAKLH
+118 LMFFGSDYIARLH
-131 LLPEVA
+131 MLPEA
-137 HSFRALA
+137 AYCFKALA
-144 PALFFVAIMCAYRGY
+144 PALFFVALMCAYRGY
-159 LQGMQQMAP
+159 MQGMQQMVP
-168 TAVSQVVEQVGKLVI
+168 TAISQVVEQVGKLAV
-183 GLGLAIL
+183 GLTLAFML
-190 LLPKGPEY
+190 LDAGPEY

-203 LVGVTSSELLAL
+203 LIGVTVSELLAL
-215 LYIMFSYRRRWPRIR
+215 IYVMLSYRRRWPKIR
-230 ARIERGIR
+230 ARLERSVR
-238 AQSQPVARR
+238 REAEPVAAR
-247 LLALALPITIGA
+247 LIAIALPITIGA

-316 VPAISAFMA
+316 VPAISAFSA
-325 KRDKGGMQG
+325 KRDHAGVQD

-355 ALAEPV
+355 VLASPI
-361 LAMLYPRLS
+361 LAMLYPNLTEG
-370 QAELALATDLM
+370 ELTLAVDLM
-381 HTSAIGVIFLS
+381 HTSSIGVIFLS

-415 IGFILKVAT
+415 IGFVLKVAT
-424 QLVLMNIPEVNIQ
+424 LLALMNIPQINIQ
-437 GASVST
+437 GAAVST

-455 LYVIRK
+455 IYVIRRAK
-461 ANLSIGTFDVLLKP
+461 LRLGLVDVLLKP
-475 LLSSAMMGFVVYM
+475 VLSSGVMGFVVFMIYSFM
-488 LHRLMADME
+488 QEME
-497 HSSISTLV
+497 HQVLPTLAAV
-505 SVGAGVFAYAIMAV
+505 AVGVFAYGVMAI
-519 YLRFFSREELEYIP
+519 YFRFFSREELAYIP
-533 GGRRLRRL
+533 GGQRIRKLM
-541 IYRD
+541 YGD

>member
-1 MRVTALCRPGAGA
+1 
-14 SMEKKKTSFVQGA
+14 MEKKKVSFVQGA
-27 AILGIAGLVVKIIGA
+27 AILGIAGLIVKVIGA

-48 ANAIGLIGTSYYDT
+48 ANTIGLIGTSYYDT
-62 AYPYYA
+62 AYPYYS
-68 WLLVISTSG
+68 WLLVISSSG

-100 VFTTATQILL
+100 VFTTAMQILCC
-110 GIGMLSAI
+110 IGLLTSI
-118 LMYFGADYLAKLH
+118 LMFFGSDYIARLH
-131 LLPEVA
+131 MLPEA
-137 HSFRALA
+137 AYCFKALA
-144 PALFFVAIMCAYRGY
+144 PALFFVALMCAYRGY
-159 LQGMQQMAP
+159 MQGMQQMVP
-168 TAVSQVVEQVGKLVI
+168 TAISQVVEQVGKLAV
-183 GLGLAIL
+183 GLTLAFML
-190 LLPKGPEY
+190 LDAGPEY

-203 LVGVTSSELLAL
+203 LIGVTVSELLAL
-215 LYIMFSYRRRWPRIR
+215 IYVMLSYRRRWPKIR
-230 ARIERGIR
+230 ARLERSVR
-238 AQSQPVARR
+238 REAEPVAAR
-247 LLALALPITIGA
+247 LMAIALPITIGA

-316 VPAISAFMA
+316 VPAISAFSA
-325 KRDKGGMQG
+325 KRDHAGVQD

-355 ALAEPV
+355 VLASPI
-361 LAMLYPRLS
+361 LAMLYPNLTEG
-370 QAELALATDLM
+370 ELTLAVDLM
-381 HTSAIGVIFLS
+381 HTSSIGVIFLS

-415 IGFILKVAT
+415 IGFVLKVAS
-424 QLVLMNIPEVNIQ
+424 LLALMNIPQINIQ
-437 GASVST
+437 GAAVST

-455 LYVIRK
+455 IYVIRRAK
-461 ANLSIGTFDVLLKP
+461 LRLGLVDVLLKP
-475 LLSSAMMGFVVYM
+475 VLSSGVMGFVVFMIYSFM
-488 LHRLMADME
+488 QEME
-497 HSSISTLV
+497 HQALPTLAAV
-505 SVGAGVFAYAIMAV
+505 AVGVFAYGVMAI
-519 YLRFFSREELEYIP
+519 YFRFFSREELAYIP
-533 GGRRLRRL
+533 GGQRIRKLM
-541 IYRD
+541 YGD

>member
-1 MRVTALCRPGAGA
+1 
-14 SMEKKKTSFVQGA
+14 MEKKKVSFVQGA
-27 AILGIAGLVVKIIGA
+27 AILGIAGLIVKVIGA

-48 ANAIGLIGTSYYDT
+48 ANTIGLIGTSYYDT
-62 AYPYYA
+62 AYPYYS
-68 WLLVISTSG
+68 WLLVISSSG

-100 VFTTATQILL
+100 VFTTAMQILCC
-110 GIGMLSAI
+110 IGLLTSI
-118 LMYFGADYLAKLH
+118 LMFFGSDYIARLH
-131 LLPEVA
+131 MLPEA
-137 HSFRALA
+137 AYCFKALA
-144 PALFFVAIMCAYRGY
+144 PALFFVALMCAYRGY
-159 LQGMQQMAP
+159 MQGMQQMVP
-168 TAVSQVVEQVGKLVI
+168 TAISQVVEQVGKLAV
-183 GLGLAIL
+183 GLTLAFML
-190 LLPKGPEY
+190 LDAGPEY

-203 LVGVTSSELLAL
+203 LIGVTVSELLAL
-215 LYIMFSYRRRWPRIR
+215 IYVMLSYRRRWPKIR
-230 ARIERGIR
+230 ARLERSVR
-238 AQSQPVARR
+238 REAEPVAAR
-247 LLALALPITIGA
+247 LIAIALPITIGA

-316 VPAISAFMA
+316 VPAISAFSA
-325 KRDKGGMQG
+325 KRDHAGVQD

-355 ALAEPV
+355 VLASPI
-361 LAMLYPRLS
+361 LAMLYPNLTEG
-370 QAELALATDLM
+370 ELTLAVDLM
-381 HTSAIGVIFLS
+381 HTSSIGVIFLS

-415 IGFILKVAT
+415 IGFVLKVAS
-424 QLVLMNIPEVNIQ
+424 LLALMNIPQINIQ
-437 GASVST
+437 GAAVST

-455 LYVIRK
+455 IYVIRRAK
-461 ANLSIGTFDVLLKP
+461 LRLGLVDVLLKP
-475 LLSSAMMGFVVYM
+475 VLSSGVMGFVVFMIYSFM
-488 LHRLMADME
+488 QEME
-497 HSSISTLV
+497 HQVLPTLAAV
-505 SVGAGVFAYAIMAV
+505 AVGVFAYGVMAI
-519 YLRFFSREELEYIP
+519 YFRFFTREELAYIP
-533 GGRRLRRL
+533 GGQRIRKLM
-541 IYRD
+541 YGD

>member
-1 MRVTALCRPGAGA
+1 
-14 SMEKKKTSFVQGA
+14 MEKKKVSFVRGA
-27 AILGIAGLVVKIIGA
+27 AILGIAGLIVKVIGA

-48 ANAIGLIGTSYYDT
+48 ANTIGLIGTSYYDT
-62 AYPYYA
+62 AYPYYS
-68 WLLVISTSG
+68 WLLVISSSG

-100 VFTTATQILL
+100 VFTTAMQILCC
-110 GIGMLSAI
+110 IGLLTSI
-118 LMYFGADYLAKLH
+118 LMFFGSDYIARLH
-131 LLPEVA
+131 MLPEA
-137 HSFRALA
+137 AYCFKALA
-144 PALFFVAIMCAYRGY
+144 PALFFVALMCAYRGY
-159 LQGMQQMAP
+159 MQGMQQMVP
-168 TAVSQVVEQVGKLVI
+168 TAISQVVEQVGKLAV
-183 GLGLAIL
+183 GLTLAFML
-190 LLPKGPEY
+190 LDAGPEY

-203 LVGVTSSELLAL
+203 LIGVTVSELLAL
-215 LYIMFSYRRRWPRIR
+215 IYVMLSYRRRWPKIR
-230 ARIERGIR
+230 ARLERSVR
-238 AQSQPVARR
+238 REVEPVAGR
-247 LLALALPITIGA
+247 LIAIALPITIGA

-316 VPAISAFMA
+316 VPAISAFSA
-325 KRDKGGMQG
+325 KRDHAGIQD

-355 ALAEPV
+355 VLASPI
-361 LAMLYPRLS
+361 LAMLYPNLTEG
-370 QAELALATDLM
+370 ELTLAVDLM
-381 HTSAIGVIFLS
+381 HTSSIGVIFLS

-415 IGFILKVAT
+415 IGFVLKVAS
-424 QLVLMNIPEVNIQ
+424 LLALMNIPQINIQ
-437 GASVST
+437 GAAVST

-455 LYVIRK
+455 IYVIRRAK
-461 ANLSIGTFDVLLKP
+461 LRLGLVDVLLKP
-475 LLSSAMMGFVVYM
+475 VLSSGVMGFVVFMIYSFM
-488 LHRLMADME
+488 QEME
-497 HSSISTLV
+497 HQALPTLAAV
-505 SVGAGVFAYAIMAV
+505 AVGVFAYGVMAI
-519 YLRFFSREELEYIP
+519 YFRFFTREELAYIP
-533 GGRRLRRL
+533 GGQRIRKLM
-541 IYRD
+541 YGD

>member
-1 MRVTALCRPGAGA
+1 
-14 SMEKKKTSFVQGA
+14 MEKKKGSFVQGA
-27 AILGIAGLVVKIIGA
+27 AILGIAGLIVKVIGA

-48 ANAIGLIGTSYYDT
+48 ANTIGLIGTSYYDT
-62 AYPYYA
+62 AYPYYS

-100 VFTTATQILL
+100 VFTTAMQILCC
-110 GIGMLSAI
+110 IGLLTSI
-118 LMYFGADYLAKLH
+118 LMFFGSDYIARLH
-131 LLPEVA
+131 MLPEA
-137 HSFRALA
+137 TYCFKALA
-144 PALFFVAIMCAYRGY
+144 PALFFVALMCAYRGY
-159 LQGMQQMAP
+159 MQGMQQMVP
-168 TAVSQVVEQVGKLVI
+168 TAISQVVEQVGKLVV
-183 GLGLAIL
+183 GLSLAFL
-190 LLPKGPEY
+190 LLDKGPEY

-203 LVGVTSSELLAL
+203 LIGVTVSELLAL
-215 LYIMFSYRRRWPRIR
+215 LYVMLSYRRRWPKIR
-230 ARIERGIR
+230 ARLERSVR
-238 AQSQPVARR
+238 REVEPVAGR
-247 LLALALPITIGA
+247 LIAIALPITIGA
-259 SISPLASVV
+259 SISPLSSVV

-316 VPAISAFMA
+316 VPAISAFSA
-325 KRDKGGMQG
+325 KRDHAGIQD

-355 ALAEPV
+355 V
-361 LAMLYPRLS
+361 LASPILSMLYPNLTEG
-370 QAELALATDLM
+370 ELTLAVDLM
-381 HTSAIGVIFLS
+381 HTSSIGVIFLS

-415 IGFILKVAT
+415 IGFVLKVAS
-424 QLVLMNIPEVNIQ
+424 LLALMNIPQVNIQ
-437 GASVST
+437 GAAVST

-455 LYVIRK
+455 IYVIRRAK
-461 ANLSIGTFDVLLKP
+461 LRLGLVDVLLKP
-475 LLSSAMMGFVVYM
+475 VLSSGVMGFVVFMIYSFM
-488 LHRLMADME
+488 QEME
-497 HSSISTLV
+497 HQVLPTLAAV
-505 SVGAGVFAYAIMAV
+505 AAGVFAYGVMAI
-519 YLRFFSREELEYIP
+519 YFRFFSRGELAYIP
-533 GGRRLRRL
+533 GGQRIRKLM
-541 IYRD
+541 YGD

>member
-1 MRVTALCRPGAGA
+1 
-14 SMEKKKTSFVQGA
+14 MEKKKVSFVQGA
-27 AILGIAGLVVKIIGA
+27 AILGIAGLIVKVIGA

-48 ANAIGLIGTSYYDT
+48 ANTIGLIGTSYYDT
-62 AYPYYA
+62 AYPYYS
-68 WLLVISTSG
+68 WLLVISSSG

-100 VFTTATQILL
+100 VFTTAMQILCC
-110 GIGMLSAI
+110 IGLLTSI
-118 LMYFGADYLAKLH
+118 LMFFGSDYIARLH
-131 LLPEVA
+131 MLPEA
-137 HSFRALA
+137 AYCFKALA
-144 PALFFVAIMCAYRGY
+144 PALFFVALMCAYRGY
-159 LQGMQQMAP
+159 MQGMQQMVP
-168 TAVSQVVEQVGKLVI
+168 TAISQVVEQVGKLAV
-183 GLGLAIL
+183 GLTLAFML
-190 LLPKGPEY
+190 LDAGPEY

-203 LVGVTSSELLAL
+203 LIGVTVSELLAL
-215 LYIMFSYRRRWPRIR
+215 IYVMLSYRRRWPKIR
-230 ARIERGIR
+230 ARLERSVR
-238 AQSQPVARR
+238 REAEPVAAR
-247 LLALALPITIGA
+247 LIAIALPITIGA

-316 VPAISAFMA
+316 VPAISAFSA
-325 KRDKGGMQG
+325 KRDHAGIQD

-355 ALAEPV
+355 VLASPI
-361 LAMLYPRLS
+361 LAMLYPNLTEG
-370 QAELALATDLM
+370 ELTLAVDLM
-381 HTSAIGVIFLS
+381 HTSSIGVIFLS

-415 IGFILKVAT
+415 IGFVLKVAS
-424 QLVLMNIPEVNIQ
+424 LLALMNIPQINIQ
-437 GASVST
+437 GAAVST

-455 LYVIRK
+455 IYVIRRAK
-461 ANLSIGTFDVLLKP
+461 LRLGLVDVLLKP
-475 LLSSAMMGFVVYM
+475 VLSSGVMGFVVFMIYSFM
-488 LHRLMADME
+488 QEME
-497 HSSISTLV
+497 HQVLPTLAAV
-505 SVGAGVFAYAIMAV
+505 AVGVFAYGVMAI
-519 YLRFFSREELEYIP
+519 YFRFFSREELAYIP
-533 GGRRLRRL
+533 GGRRLRKL
-541 IYRD
+541 MYGD